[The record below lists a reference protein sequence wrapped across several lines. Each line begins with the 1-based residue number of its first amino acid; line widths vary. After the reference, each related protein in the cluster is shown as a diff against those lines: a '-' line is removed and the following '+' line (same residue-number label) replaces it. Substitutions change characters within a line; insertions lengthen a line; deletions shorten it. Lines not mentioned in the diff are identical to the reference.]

1 MKLDNDCVRAVLL
14 AVENASRGQLR
25 LPFLCE
31 QLPQYDEDT
40 LNYTCL
46 KLTEGGFLDS
56 EIHSVPGETF
66 PVLIWINSMT
76 YQGHE
81 FLDTIRDDTNWGKVK
96 ATAKKAGVFSMK
108 ALAEISQGV
117 AQAAITAALQGHL

>member
-1 MKLDNDCVRAVLL
+1 VKLDHDCVRDVLL
-14 AVENASRGQLR
+14 TVEAATRGQLR
-25 LPFLCE
+25 LPYLCR
-31 QLPQYDEDT
+31 QLPQYDEDA

-46 KLTEGGFLDS
+46 KLSEGGYLDA
-56 EIHSVPGETF
+56 EIHAVCGETF
-66 PVLIWINSMT
+66 PALIWINSMT

-81 FLDTIRDDTNWGKVK
+81 FLDTIRDDTNWGRVK
-96 ATAKKAGVFSMK
+96 ATAKKAGVFSMS